1 MSDHCNIPDKICM
14 ESLCN
19 AQLAED
25 SKSKHLKFSNKLVL
39 NILVYLK
46 FLNGTGL
53 EDDSE
58 FFSLDRIF

>member
-1 MSDHCNIPDKICM
+1 LLKTRNRSIY
-14 ESLCN
+14 
-19 AQLAED
+19 
-25 SKSKHLKFSNKLVL
+25 KFSNKDFL
-39 NILVYLK
+39 NILVYLI